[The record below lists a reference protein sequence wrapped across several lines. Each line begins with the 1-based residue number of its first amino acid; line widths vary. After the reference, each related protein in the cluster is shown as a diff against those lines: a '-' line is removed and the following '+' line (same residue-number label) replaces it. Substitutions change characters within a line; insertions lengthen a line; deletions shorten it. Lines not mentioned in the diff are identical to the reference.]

1 MIALVMVG
9 AAGLTGRREALG
21 VCGVGLAA
29 DADDDDDAVLFEGWI
44 IAFRC
49 AVTPSKQR

>member
-9 AAGLTGRREALG
+9 AAGLTGRREALE

-29 DADDDDDAVLFEGWI
+29 DDDDAVLFEGWI

-49 AVTPSKQR
+49 TVTPSKQR